1 MIATIVERLTAA
13 LKEPLPDENDVLA
26 WNVETIRRC
35 AIAEARNFYY
45 GVAYVVQCKSAA
57 AFDERQFAA
66 DENSLRAFAE
76 LMCRACDEIPEAERA
91 AAFAFAREMLR
102 TSGDLYFNLLGA
114 AFPAQKVSAC
124 HLLFSA
130 VVSRLGTREAVEQSA
145 ALVEERCT
153 MCREINALANKAD
166 ISGRID
172 ALMVKMEEAE
182 KDHAKFYRTQ
192 SEALRFIKQL
202 IKGFIALFRPDAP
215 KPDDRQVQHTLM
227 PINKYACL
235 SRVPYPHNIQVKA
248 VIDYTWDVRPIVHKA
263 SRKKRD
269 AYSLAFAARDVWAA
283 RHNDWDKIPGTF
295 RTSKDLYSA
304 CNNLQN
310 KDDDPFK
317 YEEAK

>member
-1 MIATIVERLTAA
+1 MIATTIERLTAA

-35 AIAEARNFYY
+35 AIAEARTFYY

-153 MCREINALANKAD
+153 MCREINALANKASVD
-166 ISGRID
+166 GQLAALNENLAGVQKSID
-172 ALMVKMEEAE
+172 
-182 KDHAKFYRTQ
+182 KFSRRQ
-192 SEALRFIKQL
+192 SETLHFIRRL
-202 IKGFIALFRPDAP
+202 VEGFIALFRVGAP
-215 KPDDRQVQHTLM
+215 TPSVQQVERTLA
-227 PINKYACL
+227 PTGRYDCL
-235 SRVPYPHNIQVKA
+235 RGVKEPHRSQLMT
-248 VIDYTWDVRPIVHKA
+248 VIDYTWNKRAIVFKP
-263 SRKKRD
+263 SKGKYD
-269 AYSLAFAARDVWAA
+269 AYTLADAVRDVWLENHSAWEHIAGTYPSLETLKAA
-283 RHNDWDKIPGTF
+283 CYHFQGSLN
-295 RTSKDLYSA
+295 
-304 CNNLQN
+304 
-310 KDDDPFK
+310 DPFHYK
-317 YEEAK
+317 TAQ